1 MRIFKMADFTMADNS
16 KCRCQK
22 RPKIKNADFQIR
34 GFFYFRR
41 RSRISHLKIFDF
53 FFLYKN

>member
-1 MRIFKMADFTMADNS
+1 MWIFKIADFTMADNS

-53 FFLYKN
+53 FSL